1 MENIKCCS
9 CGETELSSF
18 EINDD
23 NVITCKKCGLSMTAS
38 EYIEA
43 NGISDLEGDFIKKYR
58 NLLLGDVTMVDVLEI
73 LNSNIEFSKKHANSV
88 NKTYDDSD
96 LPF

>member
-1 MENIKCCS
+1 
-9 CGETELSSF
+9 
-18 EINDD
+18 
-23 NVITCKKCGLSMTAS
+23 MTAS